1 MEGSNGNLVDH
12 LVQALPSDV
21 LDTLQQLSK
30 EDFTK
35 VLHSAEEKKNS
46 EDFTCALCG
55 KRYSKKRNLLR
66 HKAEHTNQYKCTP
79 CNYVTTRKDNWIRH
93 TKSKRHLKSHETCT
107 SENNKSTETPSK
119 KRKKSVGAYNFTMN
133 GEPLAG
139 PSSDAARNDGEEAIK
154 NNKGGAT
161 RSRRA
166 LNDNVEVV
174 ELQPSTQDER
184 YDLIHFMREKR
195 EKIMS
200 LLEDRRKEGNIK
212 FYLNVQVRMIK
223 YAVDGTYEEQ
233 VPFFRSNV
241 KTAMVSGNEEEDTL
255 EHTLNESLQKI
266 FTSMEDFLK
275 NGSGYQ
281 MEEVLQLQVT
291 IIKYKP
297 LCAGSYIHLPKALN
311 MANCL
316 LNVMNQDD
324 RCFMWSVLASLHPPS
339 DGAMQPEQV
348 HHYQAYTDRIDVTG
362 IQFPTPI
369 SQIAKFERQNAT
381 ISINVFG
388 YEERNDEIYPL
399 FITKKTNCHHIN
411 LLYMRKD
418 DNLSHYVLITNFDR
432 FLSRVKKHN
441 GETFFCYLC
450 LQGFT
455 QNRLLMKHQEECKQV
470 DFQKISLPKEG
481 EALEF
486 KEYKKTER
494 HPFVIYADF
503 ECLTR
508 KVDTCEQ
515 NPEVSS
521 TNRYQQME
529 AYSFGYQRVSIDERY
544 EKPPVIYRGPD
555 VIETFID
562 TLLEEEREIM
572 GILSH
577 NEPMIVNEF
586 CLLEKSV
593 YRTRMNTIRSDNHKI
608 FAQTMIKKS
617 LVPFDDKRWIQTMD
631 PGRWN

>member
-12 LVQALPSDV
+12 LAQALPSDV

-35 VLHSAEEKKNS
+35 VFHSAEEKKNS
-46 EDFTCALCG
+46 EGFTCALCG
-55 KRYSKKRNLLR
+55 KRYSKKCNLLR

-79 CNYVTTRKDNWIRH
+79 CYYVTTRKDNWIRH
-93 TKSKRHLKSHETCT
+93 TKNTIEEKEEKCR
-107 SENNKSTETPSK
+107 
-119 KRKKSVGAYNFTMN
+119 ADNFTMN

-139 PSSDAARNDGEEAIK
+139 PNSDAARNDGAEAIK

-161 RSRRA
+161 RNRRA
-166 LNDNVEVV
+166 LNDNLEVV

-233 VPFFRSNV
+233 APFFRSNV

-255 EHTLNESLQKI
+255 EDTLNESLQKI

-281 MEEVLQLQVT
+281 IEEVLQLQVT

-297 LCAGSYIHLPKALN
+297 LCAGSYIHLQKTMN

-316 LNVMNQDD
+316 LNVMNQND
-324 RCFMWSVLASLHPPS
+324 RCFMWSVLASIYPPN
-339 DGAMQPEQV
+339 DGEMQPEQV
-348 HHYQAYTDRIDVTG
+348 HHYQTYTDRIDVTG
-362 IQFPTPI
+362 IQFPTPV

-411 LLYMRKD
+411 LLYTRKD
-418 DNLSHYVLITNFDR
+418 DNQSHYVLITNFNR
-432 FLSRVKKHN
+432 FLSRVKK
-441 GETFFCYLC
+441 
-450 LQGFT
+450 T
-455 QNRLLMKHQEECKQV
+455 Q
-470 DFQKISLPKEG
+470 
-481 EALEF
+481 
-486 KEYKKTER
+486 
-494 HPFVIYADF
+494 
-503 ECLTR
+503 
-508 KVDTCEQ
+508 
-515 NPEVSS
+515 
-521 TNRYQQME
+521 
-529 AYSFGYQRVSIDERY
+529 
-544 EKPPVIYRGPD
+544 
-555 VIETFID
+555 
-562 TLLEEEREIM
+562 
-572 GILSH
+572 
-577 NEPMIVNEF
+577 
-586 CLLEKSV
+586 
-593 YRTRMNTIRSDNHKI
+593 
-608 FAQTMIKKS
+608 
-617 LVPFDDKRWIQTMD
+617 W
-631 PGRWN
+631 

>member
-12 LVQALPSDV
+12 LAQALSSDV

-46 EDFTCALCG
+46 EDFICAIC
-55 KRYSKKRNLLR
+55 
-66 HKAEHTNQYKCTP
+66 EHTNQYKCTP

-93 TKSKRHLKSHETCT
+93 TKTKRHLKIHESDT
-107 SENNKSTETPSK
+107 SENNKSTQSPSK
-119 KRKKSVGAYNFTMN
+119 RSVGADNFTMN
-133 GEPLAG
+133 GEPLPG

-154 NNKGGAT
+154 NNSGGAT

-166 LNDNVEVV
+166 LNGNNGNVEVV

-195 EKIMS
+195 AKIKS
-200 LLEDRRKEGNIK
+200 LLEDRRIESNIK

-255 EHTLNESLQKI
+255 EHTLNESLQKV

-291 IIKYKP
+291 IIKYTP
-297 LCAGSYIHLPKALN
+297 LCAGSYIHLPKTLN
-311 MANCL
+311 KANCL

-324 RCFMWSVLASLHPPS
+324 RCFMWSVLASLHPPN
-339 DGAMQPEQV
+339 DGEMHPELV
-348 HHYQAYTDRIDVTG
+348 HHYLTYTDRIDVTG
-362 IQFPTPI
+362 IQFPTPV

-399 FITKKTNCHHIN
+399 FITKKTNCLHIN
-411 LLYMRKD
+411 VLYTRKD
-418 DNLSHYVLITNFDR
+418 ENQSHYVLITNFNR

-441 GETFFCYLC
+441 GKTFFCYLC

-455 QNRLLMKHQEECKQV
+455 ENRLLMKHQEECKQV

-481 EALEF
+481 EVVEF
-486 KEYKKTER
+486 LEYKKTER
-494 HPFVIYADF
+494 HI
-503 ECLTR
+503 
-508 KVDTCEQ
+508 
-515 NPEVSS
+515 
-521 TNRYQQME
+521 
-529 AYSFGYQRVSIDERY
+529 
-544 EKPPVIYRGPD
+544 
-555 VIETFID
+555 
-562 TLLEEEREIM
+562 
-572 GILSH
+572 H
-577 NEPMIVNEF
+577 
-586 CLLEKSV
+586 
-593 YRTRMNTIRSDNHKI
+593 
-608 FAQTMIKKS
+608 
-617 LVPFDDKRWIQTMD
+617 
-631 PGRWN
+631 